1 MLRPGRMSSKG
12 AGVSVHHAGSG
23 NLAPLCLTMR
33 WGNSS
38 SQVMIELC
46 EGGVFVMVVKC
57 VCVWGG
63 VGGCICGCGCDV
75 CSAVWLSI
83 I

>member
-1 MLRPGRMSSKG
+1 MSSKG

-63 VGGCICGCGCDV
+63 VGGTENIYKENLIRICP
-75 CSAVWLSI
+75 L
-83 I
+83 